1 MAAPALAAQQPQ
13 EQGASAAIRNG
24 DDAALLA
31 FVTAQAGTI
40 FHPVGSARMGRDDDP
55 LAVVDDHLRVRGVR
69 GVRGLRVIDASA
81 MPAIPSGNTATPTM
95 MVAEKGAAMVRAA
108 LASTSPARAI
118 PERLPPIQHAA
129 KILSS

>member
-13 EQGASAAIRNG
+13 EQGASATVPSA
-24 DDAALLA
+24 DSEALLA
-31 FVTAQAGTI
+31 LVAAQAGTI
-40 FHPVGSARMGRDDDP
+40 FHPVGTARMGRDGDP
-55 LAVVDDHLRVRGVR
+55 LAVLDADLRLR

-81 MPAIPSGNTATPTM
+81 MPAVPSGNTATPTM
-95 MVAEKGAAMVRAA
+95 MVAAKGAAMVRAA
-108 LASTSPARAI
+108 LASTPPARAI

>member
-55 LAVVDDHLRVRGVR
+55 LAVVDDQLRVRGVC
-69 GVRGLRVIDASA
+69 GLRVIDASV

-108 LASTSPARAI
+108 LANTSPARAI

>member
-55 LAVVDDHLRVRGVR
+55 LAVVDDQLRVRGVC
-69 GVRGLRVIDASA
+69 GLRVIDASV
-81 MPAIPSGNTATPTM
+81 MPAIPSGNTATPTV

>member
-55 LAVVDDHLRVRGVR
+55 LAGVDDQLRVR
-69 GVRGLRVIDASA
+69 GVRGLRVVDASV

-108 LASTSPARAI
+108 LASTPPARAI